1 MTSIREAA
9 RALRTRAFSFRDVP
23 GHETGDRV
31 LEVVALVFLIVMA
44 MSESVEVHDGLLVAL
59 LLGSWLPLFARH
71 RWPLT
76 TLAVVVGV
84 ECAHL
89 SMVPLTYPVQFNS
102 IPVST
107 MVACY
112 TVARQRHW
120 RAAWRACGVAATVL
134 LVVGLTARHDAL
146 AANMFSL
153 DLVLGA
159 AAAGV
164 LVRSRHRRL
173 SALEDRAIQ
182 AEKDAAEEARRQV
195 ADERMRMARE
205 LHDVITHNLTLV
217 NAQSGVAE
225 YLVRT
230 DPDAAARALQD
241 LTKHTSRALDELRA
255 TVGLLRQEDDE
266 SAHAS
271 GREAPTPG
279 VADLP
284 TLVEHQRSSG
294 LDVSLSVS
302 GEPQALSPLGDLA
315 AYRIG
320 QEALTNARKHA
331 PGSRVVLGLGWERHR
346 LTLTVENGPSP
357 VAPAGHR
364 GDGTRHGI
372 VGMRERAVASLGDL
386 TTEPTT
392 DGGFRVV
399 AHLPLDAPADTTE
412 EIS

>member
-9 RALRTRAFSFRDVP
+9 RALRTRALSFRDVP

-31 LEVVALVFLIVMA
+31 LEVVALIFLVVMA
-44 MSESVEVHDGLLVAL
+44 MSESVKAHDGLLVGL
-59 LLGSWLPLFARH
+59 LLSSWLPLFARH

-89 SMVPLTYPVQFNS
+89 AMVPLTYPVQFNS

-120 RAAWRACGVAATVL
+120 RAAWRACGIAATVL
-134 LVVGLTARHDAL
+134 LVVGLTSRQNAL

-164 LVRSRHRRL
+164 LVRSRHQRL
-173 SALEDRAIQ
+173 SAMEDRAIQ

-205 LHDVITHNLTLV
+205 LHDVIAHNLTLV

-266 SAHAS
+266 SVQTP

-284 TLVEHQRSSG
+284 TLVEHHRSSG
-294 LDVSLSVS
+294 LDVSLSDV
-302 GEPQALSPLGDLA
+302 GEPRVLSPLGDLA
-315 AYRIG
+315 AFRIS

-331 PGSRVVLGLGWERHR
+331 PGSTVAIGLEWATDQLILR
-346 LTLTVENGPSP
+346 VENGPSP
-357 VAPAGHR
+357 LEPAGHR
-364 GDGTRHGI
+364 GVGTRHGI
-372 VGMRERAVASLGDL
+372 IGMRERALASLGDL
-386 TTEPTT
+386 TAEPTP

-412 EIS
+412 ETS